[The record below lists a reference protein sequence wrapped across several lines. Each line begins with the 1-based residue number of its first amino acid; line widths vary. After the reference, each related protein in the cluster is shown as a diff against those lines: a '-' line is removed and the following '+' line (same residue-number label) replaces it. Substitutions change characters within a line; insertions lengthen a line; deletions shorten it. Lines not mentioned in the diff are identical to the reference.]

1 MRTFAALFTA
11 LALAGC
17 ATPRTAPAPA
27 STSGTEAAAAPAA
40 QTDQWE
46 EELSAFDAADRQ
58 NPPPPGGVVF
68 AGSSSI
74 RMWEDLAED
83 FPGVPVLNRGFGG
96 SQTSD
101 LLRHLDRVVLRY
113 RPRLVLIYEGDN
125 DLNAGKSPEEV
136 LADFRAVVER
146 IHRELP
152 ETRIGFISI
161 KPSPSR
167 WELEPK
173 MREANDLVRSYTET
187 DPLLFYVDVHTPM
200 LGADGRPRPELY
212 REDQLHMTRAG
223 YEIWRE
229 AIGRYVR

>member
-1 MRTFAALFTA
+1 MRTFTALLTA

-17 ATPRTAPAPA
+17 ATPRTGPAPA
-27 STSGTEAAAAPAA
+27 STGAAVPAA
-40 QTDQWE
+40 QTDPWE
-46 EELSAFDAADRQ
+46 EELSAFDAADRRS
-58 NPPPPGGVVF
+58 PPAPGGVVF
-68 AGSSSI
+68 AGSSSF

-83 FPGVPVLNRGFGG
+83 FAGVPVLNRGFGG

-113 RPRLVLIYEGDN
+113 RPRLVLVYEGDN
-125 DLNAGKSPEEV
+125 DLSAGKSPQEV
-136 LADFRAVVER
+136 LADFRTVVER
-146 IHRELP
+146 IHRALP
-152 ETRIGFISI
+152 ETRIGFVSI

-167 WELEPK
+167 WELEPE
-173 MREANDLVRSYTET
+173 MREANDLVRAYTES

-200 LGADGRPRPELY
+200 LGPDGRPRPELY